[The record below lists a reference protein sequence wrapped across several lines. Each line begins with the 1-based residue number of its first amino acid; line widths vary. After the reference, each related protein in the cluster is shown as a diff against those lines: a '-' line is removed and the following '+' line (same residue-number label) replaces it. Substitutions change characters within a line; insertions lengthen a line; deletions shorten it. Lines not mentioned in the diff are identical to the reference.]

1 MEESIKVVVF
11 RMGEQRYGV
20 DIRNVLGI
28 EKVQT
33 ITDVPQTHDFIK
45 GVISLRGDI
54 TPVIDLK
61 ERLQIG
67 ETEHAE
73 QTRILIINMNT
84 IQIGL
89 LVDEATDVMEI
100 DADHVE
106 PTPEVLNAINAS
118 FLKGVAKVGYDLLV
132 LLELE
137 KVLTLDEINQ
147 VSEVIESE

>member
-1 MEESIKVVVF
+1 MEGSIKVVVF

-33 ITDVPQTHDFIK
+33 ITDVPQTYDFIK

-89 LVDEATDVMEI
+89 LVDEATDVMDI

-106 PTPEVLNAINAS
+106 PTPEVLNGINAS
-118 FLKGVAKVGYDLLV
+118 FLKGVAKVGDDLLV

-137 KVLTLDEINQ
+137 KVLTLDEVNQ